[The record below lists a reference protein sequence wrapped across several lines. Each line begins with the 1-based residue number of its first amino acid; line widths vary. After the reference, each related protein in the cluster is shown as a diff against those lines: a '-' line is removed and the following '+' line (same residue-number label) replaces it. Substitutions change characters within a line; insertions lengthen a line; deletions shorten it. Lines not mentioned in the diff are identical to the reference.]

1 MSYQEYRPSSF
12 QILPPVIKNILIIN
26 VIFLFA
32 QSVLR
37 NAYNIELS
45 EFLGLHYFFA
55 DKFKVYQFI
64 TYMFMHGDFFHLLS
78 NMFALWMFGSVLE
91 NFWGPKRFLTF
102 YLVTG
107 FGAAL
112 THYVIF
118 YFQITPTVDFVN
130 QYIASPDLKQF
141 EEFFQSGHFKIVS
154 VELKDQ
160 VETLIAQYNGM
171 EAAGDKPGMLRASL
185 EFMNNYKD
193 ELLNAPVVVGASGS
207 VFGVLLAFGMLFP
220 NTMLYVYFA
229 IPIKAKYFVI
239 IYGAIELFS
248 GIQGAV
254 GDNVAHFAH
263 LGGMLF
269 GFILIKYWGKHH
281 NQFY

>member
-1 MSYQEYRPSSF
+1 MSYQEHRPSNF
-12 QILPPVIKNILIIN
+12 QILPSVIKNILIIN
-26 VIFLFA
+26 GIFLFA
-32 QSVLR
+32 QFVLR
-37 NAYNIELS
+37 TSYNVELS
-45 EFLGLHYFFA
+45 QFLGLHYFFSE
-55 DKFKVYQFI
+55 KFRPYQLI

-91 NFWGPKRFLTF
+91 NYWGPKRFLAF
-102 YLVTG
+102 YLITG
-107 FGAAL
+107 LGAAL

-118 YFQITPTVDFVN
+118 YFQITPTLSIIN
-130 QYIASPDLKQF
+130 NYINNPDLKQF
-141 EEFFQSGHFKIVS
+141 EGFFESEHLKIVS
-154 VELKDQ
+154 LEMKDRVQEL
-160 VETLIAQYNGM
+160 ISQYNGM
-171 EAAGDKPGMLRASL
+171 EANGNKSGMLNASL
-185 EFMNNYKD
+185 EFMQYYKE

-220 NTMLYVYFA
+220 NTLLYVYFA

-239 IYGAIELFS
+239 IYGLVELFS
-248 GIQGAV
+248 GVQNSA

-269 GFILIKYWGKHH
+269 GFILIMYWKKQR